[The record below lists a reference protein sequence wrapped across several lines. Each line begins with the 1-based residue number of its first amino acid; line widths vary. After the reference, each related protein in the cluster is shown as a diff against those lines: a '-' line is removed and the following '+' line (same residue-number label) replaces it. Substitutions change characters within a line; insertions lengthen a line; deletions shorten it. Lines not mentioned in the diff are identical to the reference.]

1 MRGEVQFLRVA
12 DSAVER
18 WNKPARFDFLHRLPA
33 APIADTELLHLSH
46 YCPIVI
52 RLTDQG
58 PRVRIL
64 LDPEMLAAEPVDKQG
79 RWRPGY
85 SPIALRT
92 LPFWPGDEPAEIH
105 VAPELFADTAEDGF
119 PLRDRSGKPSEQFKI
134 MIASIDR
141 LRQGMQRLD
150 EAAKL
155 LFAVDLLA
163 PLIIERAGEAPV
175 ETGYFSA
182 SIEKFRRLAPQ
193 QVAVLS
199 IDRCLPLDLAVACI
213 FSRRLVARHVV
224 LRVERNIDGEL
235 VETSAGQWNDLVDPF
250 ETNLKLDTSQL
261 FSFEHLRHA
270 EQAPPKKARRHG
282 AD

>member
-1 MRGEVQFLRVA
+1 MGAEVQFLRVA

-18 WNKPARFDFLHRLPA
+18 WNKPARFDFLHRLPE

-46 YCPIVI
+46 YCPVVV

-64 LDPEMLAAEPVDKQG
+64 LDPEMLASEPVDKQG

-105 VAPELFADTAEDGF
+105 VAPELFAASAEDGF
-119 PLRDRSGKPSEQFKI
+119 PLRDRFGKPSEQFRI

-155 LFAVDLLA
+155 LFAVDILA
-163 PLIIERAGEAPV
+163 PLIIERAGEAPA
-175 ETGYFSA
+175 ETGYFSV
-182 SIEKFRRLAPQ
+182 SVEKFRKLQPQ

-199 IDRCLPLDLAVACI
+199 IDHCQPLDLAVACI
-213 FSRRLVARHVV
+213 FSRRLIARHVV
-224 LRVERNIDGEL
+224 LRVSSGSEGEL
-235 VETSAGQWNDLVDPF
+235 VETNTGPWNDIVDPF
-250 ETNLKLDTSQL
+250 ETNLKLDTSPL
-261 FSFEHLRHA
+261 FSFDQLR
-270 EQAPPKKARRHG
+270 QADKRTPEKARTH

>member
-1 MRGEVQFLRVA
+1 MQAEVQFLRVT
-12 DSAVER
+12 DSAVQR
-18 WNKPARFDFLHRLPA
+18 WNKPARLDFLHRLPA
-33 APIADTELLHLSH
+33 MPIADTELLHLSH
-46 YCPIVI
+46 YCPVVI

-64 LDPEMLAAEPVDKQG
+64 LDRDMLAAEPVDKQG

-92 LPFWPGDEPAEIH
+92 LPFWPGEEPAEIH
-105 VAPELFADTAEDGF
+105 VAPELFADSAEDGF
-119 PLRDRSGKPSEQFKI
+119 PLCDRSGKPSEQFAT

-141 LRQGMQRLD
+141 LRLGMQRLD

-163 PLIIERAGEAPV
+163 PLVIEQPGEAPV

-182 SIEKFRRLAPQ
+182 SVERFRALTAQ

-199 IDRCLPLDLAVACI
+199 IDRCLALDLAVACI

-224 LRVERNIDGEL
+224 LRAEKIIDGE
-235 VETSAGQWNDLVDPF
+235 VIEGTGGQWNDLVEPF
-250 ETNLKLDTSQL
+250 AMNLKLDASQL
-261 FSFEHLRHA
+261 FSFEQFRRTEKAAPAGARIHA
-270 EQAPPKKARRHG
+270 G
-282 AD
+282 D

>member
-1 MRGEVQFLRVA
+1 MEGEVRFLRVA

-18 WNKPARFDFLHRLPA
+18 WNKPARLDFLHRLRA

-46 YCPIVI
+46 YCPVVV
-52 RLTDQG
+52 RLTEQG
-58 PRVRIL
+58 PRVRIV
-64 LDPEMLAAEPVDKQG
+64 LDPELLASEPVDAHG

-92 LPFWPGDEPAEIH
+92 LPFWPGEQPSEVH
-105 VAPELFADTAEDGF
+105 VAPELFADTDEGSF
-119 PLRDRSGKPSEQFKI
+119 PLRDRSGKPSEQFRAI
-134 MIASIDR
+134 IASIDR
-141 LRQGMQRLD
+141 LQQGMQRLD

-155 LFAVDLLA
+155 LFAIDLLA
-163 PLIIERAGEAPV
+163 PLIIERVGEAPV

-182 SIEKFRRLAPQ
+182 SIEKFRSLAPQ

-199 IDRCLPLDLAVACI
+199 IDQCLALDLAVACI

-224 LRVERNIDGEL
+224 LRIERNIDGEL
-235 VETSAGQWNDLVDPF
+235 VAPNAGQWNDLVEPF
-250 ETNLKLDTSQL
+250 EMNLKLDSSQL
-261 FSFEHLRHA
+261 FSFDQLRRA
-270 EQAPPKKARRHG
+270 EMAAPSKVHRHG

>member
-1 MRGEVQFLRVA
+1 MSGEVQFLKIA

-18 WNKPARFDFLHRLPA
+18 WSKPARFDFLHRLPA

-46 YCPIVI
+46 YCPVVV
-52 RLTDQG
+52 RLTDHG

-64 LDPEMLAAEPVDKQG
+64 LDPGMLAAEPVDKHG

-92 LPFWPGDEPAEIH
+92 LPFWPGDEPTEIH
-105 VAPELFADTAEDGF
+105 VAPELFAGVAEEGF

-141 LRQGMQRLD
+141 LRQGMRRLD

-163 PLIIERAGEAPV
+163 PLVVERAGEVAV
-175 ETGYFSA
+175 ETGYYSV
-182 SIEKFRRLAPQ
+182 SIERFRRLAPQ

-199 IDRCLPLDLAVACI
+199 VEACLPLDLAVACI

-224 LRVERNIDGEL
+224 LRVEKNIDGEL
-235 VETSAGQWNDLVDPF
+235 VETNSGQWSEPVDPF
-250 ETNLKLDTSQL
+250 EMNLKLDSSQL
-261 FSFEHLRHA
+261 FSFDQLRRA
-270 EQAPPKKARRHG
+270 DATAPKKAEVHG